1 MITPYTHL
9 FNLFKKLRIDE
20 SNLGFFN
27 CYELIISNLI
37 LNYIVTLL
45 SSFLFITLWTSF
57 VQE

>member
-9 FNLFKKLRIDE
+9 FNLFKKLGIDE